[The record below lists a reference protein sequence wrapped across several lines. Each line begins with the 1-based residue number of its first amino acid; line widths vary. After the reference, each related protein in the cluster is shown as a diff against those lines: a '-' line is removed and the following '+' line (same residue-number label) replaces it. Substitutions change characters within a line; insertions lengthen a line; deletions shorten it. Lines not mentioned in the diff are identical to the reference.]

1 MKRSQCMW
9 LGILTLL
16 IIPFFVALSVSFAE
30 KKPAQEKMATVNGN
44 TIAKKELDR
53 QVAMILRELA
63 NKGNPVDES
72 KIGDVKKDVL
82 EGLIN
87 RELLIQQGKKKGI
100 KLQEKAVSDRLQSV
114 KGRFPN
120 EEEYKNALI
129 KNKTDEKTLKTDI
142 EKELMIEEFLSKEI
156 MQKVNVSPEEVKT
169 YYDSHPE
176 SFKRPEQVRAS
187 HILLKVDPKADQAQ
201 KAKIKKDLVNIH
213 KKLKKG
219 EDFAA
224 LAKQYSQCPS
234 NEKGGDLGFLGKGQT
249 AKAFEETAFS
259 LKPNEMSGVIET
271 EFGYH
276 IVKVTEKKPESTA
289 SLDETKDGILNHLKE
304 VKIRN
309 DITKYIEEVKKKA
322 KIERFLTEAK

>member
-1 MKRSQCMW
+1 MW

-30 KKPAQEKMATVNGN
+30 KKPTQNKMATVNGN
-44 TIAKKELDR
+44 TITKEELDR
-53 QVAMILRELA
+53 EVANVLMEFA
-63 NKGNPVDES
+63 KKGNPIDES
-72 KIGDVKKDVL
+72 RIGDVKRDVL

-87 RELLIQQGKKKGI
+87 RELLIQGGKKKGI
-100 KLQEKAVSDRLQSV
+100 KIQEKAINDRFQAV

-129 KNKTDEKTLKTDI
+129 KGNLNEKTLKTLI
-142 EKELMIEEFLSKEI
+142 EKGLIIEEFLSKEI

-176 SFKRPEQVRAS
+176 LFKRSEQVRAS

-201 KAKIKKDLVNIH
+201 KAKIKKDLENIH

-219 EDFAA
+219 GDFAA

-234 NEKGGDLGFLGKGQT
+234 NEKGGDIGFIGKGQT
-249 AKAFEETAFS
+249 AKAFEETAFA

-271 EFGYH
+271 EFGCH
-276 IVKVTEKKPESTA
+276 IIKVTEKKPESTV
-289 SLDETKDGILNHLKE
+289 SFDETKDRILTNLKE
-304 VKIRN
+304 MKIRN
-309 DITKYIEEVKKKA
+309 DTTKYIEEVKKKA

>member
-1 MKRSQCMW
+1 MW

-16 IIPFFVALSVSFAE
+16 IIPFFVTLSVSFAE
-30 KKPAQEKMATVNGN
+30 KKPAQDKVATVNGN

-100 KLQEKAVSDRLQSV
+100 KIQEKAVNDRLQSV

-187 HILLKVDPKADQAQ
+187 HILLKIDPKADQAQ

-234 NEKGGDLGFLGKGQT
+234 NEKGGDIGFFGKGQT

-309 DITKYIEEVKKKA
+309 DITKYVEEVKKKA